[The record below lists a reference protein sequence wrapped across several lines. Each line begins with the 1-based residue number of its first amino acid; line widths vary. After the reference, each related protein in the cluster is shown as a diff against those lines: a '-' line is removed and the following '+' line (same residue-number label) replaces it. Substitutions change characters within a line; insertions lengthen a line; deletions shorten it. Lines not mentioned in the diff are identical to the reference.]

1 MRWFRQ
7 KDRPNFEYCT
17 ELIIDFD
24 EQKVAFRSWD
34 NYPKAELDQEKKGQ
48 KEAKVFAFDEIGG
61 EEFTEY
67 FSYLT
72 ASGFDYFFGEG
83 ANDEFYRVLKMSR
96 AEYIAQKYDRKEII
110 VDLVGGDKSYVTRY
124 GAPYMVVYSEGRY
137 GVVYDRDIGSA
148 NFNLPDVSGDYDVY
162 QDFYDRGY
170 FYSSTAKVE
179 QDEWNLVITIEN
191 KARKGTFSEV
201 SKHGSIEIT
210 LENGKTTYLNLVD
223 RTMHPNYDFF
233 D

>member
-7 KDRPNFEYCT
+7 KDRPNFEYCV
-17 ELIIDFD
+17 ELVIDFD
-24 EQKVAFRSWD
+24 ERKVAFRSWD
-34 NYPKAELDQEKKGQ
+34 NYPKAALDPEVKGQ
-48 KEAKVFAFDEIGG
+48 KEAKIFTFDEIGG
-61 EEFTEY
+61 EDFREH

-72 ASGFDYFFGEG
+72 DSGFDYFFGEG
-83 ANDEFYRVLKMSR
+83 ANDEFHRVLKMSR
-96 AEYIAQKYDRKEII
+96 EEYIAQKYDRKEII
-110 VDLVGGDKSYVTRY
+110 VDLVGENKSYETRY

-148 NFNLPDVSGDYDVY
+148 TFNLPDVSGDYDVY
-162 QDFYDRGY
+162 KDFYDRGY

-179 QDEWNLVITIEN
+179 QDEWNLVITVDGLV
-191 KARKGTFSEV
+191 RKGTFSQV
-201 SKHGSIEIT
+201 GKHGSVEVT